1 MGLGWDPKPTVEQ
14 VRHYRRFY
22 EDALENSKDIMEKPT
37 MFDSY
42 DIKKGAARG
51 NSGGLLAGL
60 GSLFKKK
67 KVDTSGQE
75 DTVQTVGKFK
85 GVVIVETK
93 ERKLELVA

>member
-1 MGLGWDPKPTVEQ
+1 MGLGWDPKPKEEE

-22 EDALENSKDIMEKPT
+22 EEGLEHCKEVMEKST

-67 KVDTSGQE
+67 KVDASG
-75 DTVQTVGKFK
+75 
-85 GVVIVETK
+85 
-93 ERKLELVA
+93 